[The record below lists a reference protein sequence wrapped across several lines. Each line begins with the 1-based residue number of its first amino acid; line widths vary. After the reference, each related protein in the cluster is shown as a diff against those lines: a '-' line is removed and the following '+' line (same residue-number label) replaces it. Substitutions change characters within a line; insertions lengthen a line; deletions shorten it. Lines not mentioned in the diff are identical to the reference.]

1 MSGTMYNSSNGKVI
15 KSKKQPRLRQ
25 SVEYEPYVKIN
36 QEFGSYGQGMG
47 EQAEVDFL
55 IEHPEYKR
63 KVKKNSLLQDK
74 NIGYLYYKKHAE
86 QNDLYADTVKA
97 NKINLNEINK
107 KLKKIKDEPLLTVRN
122 NKKQLLEYGGFNN
135 INEAKK
141 QLNAKASDI
150 YEYLLNNYDDIR
162 NKINK
167 NNEENKKILL
177 EDSREIIKKVKENK
191 KRYEKENQ
199 IVKNYFEKK
208 TLELSELNNKN
219 DGTVMFLLNT
229 RFPFNIDVNTYLI
242 TFIKTSR
249 EILHGKKLLLNING
263 KGYTLSNN
271 FIQKLEEVIKKAV
284 DGYVIDH
291 RESDGRVVGEL
302 RYYDSFS
309 IRVIEDAHK
318 YKKAT
323 GEFFKYYHNLNL
335 DLTKYGIY
343 KNNEE
348 FHSVEDRDICLIHSL
363 KEGGISKE
371 KIERLRSISTHSNI
385 PLCKLNEICNELKI
399 RIEITRETKNAGR
412 DIYGKEFEEVYKIG
426 LLDEHYFILN
436 DSSVNTFAINNYDD
450 ICNLENWCLIGEKV
464 NDKYILKKG
473 RSISSYK
480 LIKMLLEQKER
491 FLTLIPFN
499 DICSTS
505 YHKRFD
511 NEITNL
517 DYNIDSLTEV
527 EKPDS
532 DLTPQQLFIKR
543 YKIVNNI
550 FFDFE
555 TFNDLITNKTKPY
568 LCCIQKEDIKKSFV
582 GYGCALEMLEYL
594 NDTFSRQEIQLIA
607 HNASFD
613 FRFIVKY
620 LSQFEEIS
628 KGTRLITGEGRYKTL
643 TIKIKCS
650 YHLIS
655 VPLKKF
661 GKMFKLEQ
669 GKEIIPYDLY
679 NEVGAIDK
687 KYINIEYVLNKY
699 ISEKDKEQFLKNIE
713 KWNLRIGDYYDII
726 EYSKKYCEIDCDVLE
741 KGYNI
746 FRKWILDL
754 RCYNYNDKLINP
766 YLDINN
772 ILTSASLAHRYML
785 EGDCYRDVY
794 NMKGTPQQFIQKCV
808 VGGRTMMR
816 NNQKDL
822 IDGSVRP
829 IADFDGVSLYPSAMA
844 RMCGFLKGKPK
855 VLNRLDYDF
864 INNYYCGYF
873 VKIHIHNIP
882 IKRSFPLASYINENG
897 IRMFE
902 NHIKNDIYVD
912 KIQLQDLIKFHGLR
926 KEDFSII
933 QGYGFNEGCN
943 KQINKNITYLFNKRK
958 ELKRNKNPA
967 ETIYKL
973 IMNSAYGKSIMKEII
988 NEYKIFDDKKDYDVY
1003 VSRNYE
1009 WIEEII
1015 PIEDCDK
1022 MKVKIIKPVNNHF
1035 NICHIGASVL
1045 SWSKR
1050 IMNEVMCL
1058 AEDNNISIFY
1068 QDTDSMHMYKDD
1080 IPRLGDLFR
1089 KEYRRDLIGEEL
1101 GQFHSDFDIEGCKN
1115 VYSTKLITLGKK
1127 SYCDV
1132 LVGTNNKGEE
1142 VKDYHIRMKGIPN
1155 SCLTYTQKLHGYAKI
1170 VDMYEDLYNGKP
1182 ILFDLTE
1189 GMSKVIFKMN
1199 SNYSI
1204 NTQTS
1209 FTRLIKF

>member
-1 MSGTMYNSSNGKVI
+1 MIKGVEYLANLKHQNSEIVYKKIRPVIDKGILKNNPNIGYNDYVKNSKNDLYVE
-15 KSKKQPRLRQ
+15 SKKQ
-25 SVEYEPYVKIN
+25 N
-36 QEFGSYGQGMG
+36 
-47 EQAEVDFL
+47 
-55 IEHPEYKR
+55 
-63 KVKKNSLLQDK
+63 KKL
-74 NIGYLYYKKHAE
+74 
-86 QNDLYADTVKA
+86 
-97 NKINLNEINK
+97 LNEINK
-107 KLKKIKDEPLLTVRN
+107 KLKSIKDEKPLNIRN
-122 NKKQLLEYGGFNN
+122 DKKQILEFGGFSS
-135 INEAKK
+135 IQDAKK
-141 QLNAKASDI
+141 ILNIKANDI
-150 YEYLLNNYDDIR
+150 YEYLLDEYNKTATKINQENKKKLDNLIKSKNNV
-162 NKINK
+162 NKINEK
-167 NNEENKKILL
+167 NKKIYD
-177 EDSREIIKKVKENK
+177 EEQS
-191 KRYEKENQ
+191 Q
-199 IVKNYFEKK
+199 IK
-208 TLELSELNNKN
+208 TLLNNKMIELNNLKADSKKSVVFPIN
-219 DGTVMFLLNT
+219 DKLPLNVDINEYLMTIIKSSRNLLQGNKIVMELG
-229 RFPFNIDVNTYLI
+229 
-242 TFIKTSR
+242 
-249 EILHGKKLLLNING
+249 GKI
-263 KGYTLSNN
+263 YTLSNK
-271 FIQKLEEVIKKAV
+271 FINGLMETIKKLQ
-284 DGYVIDH
+284 DGFITT
-291 RESDGRVVGEL
+291 EQEGSEGLTIGNL
-302 RYYDSFS
+302 TYYNDIKIS
-309 IRVIEDAHK
+309 ILEDAHK
-318 YKKAT
+318 YRKAT
-323 GEFFKYYHNLNL
+323 GEFFKYYHNLDL
-335 DLTKYGIY
+335 DLTQYGIY
-343 KNNEE
+343 KNNKE
-348 FHSVEDRDICLIHSL
+348 FHTVEDRDICLIHSL
-363 KEGGISKE
+363 KEGGLCNE
-371 KIERLRSISTHSNI
+371 KIERLRAISTHSNI

-412 DIYGKEFEEVYKIG
+412 DIYGKEFEEIYKIG

-436 DSSVNTFAINNYDD
+436 DSGVNSFAINNYDNIHKLD
-450 ICNLENWCLIGEKV
+450 NWKLIGEKV
-464 NDKYILKKG
+464 NDKYIMKKE
-473 RSISSYK
+473 RTITSYK
-480 LIKMLLEQKER
+480 LIKMMLEQKER

-517 DYNIDSLTEV
+517 EYDSSSLKEV
-527 EKPDS
+527 EKPDAY
-532 DLTPQQLFIKR
+532 LTPELIERKR
-543 YKIVNNI
+543 NKVVRNI

-555 TFNDLITNKTKPY
+555 TYNDLVVNKTKPY
-568 LCCIQKEDIKKSFV
+568 LCCLQKEDIKKSFV
-582 GYGCALEMLEYL
+582 GYDCAFEMLEYL
-594 NDTFSRQEIQLIA
+594 NENYRGYELQLIA

-620 LSQFEEIS
+620 LTQFEEIS
-628 KGTRLITGEGRYKTL
+628 KGTRLITGKGIYKGVI
-643 TIKIKCS
+643 IKIKCS

-669 GKEIIPYDLY
+669 GKEIMPYDLY

-687 KYINIEYVLNKY
+687 KYINIDYVLNKY
-699 ISEKDKEQFLKNIE
+699 ISEKDKEQFLNNIE
-713 KWNLRIGDYYDII
+713 KWNLQNGDDYDII
-726 EYSKKYCEIDCDVLE
+726 EYSRKYCEIDCDVLE

-754 RCYNYNDKLINP
+754 RCYDYYDKLINP

-822 IDGSVRP
+822 IDGNDRP
-829 IADFDGVSLYPSAMA
+829 IADFDGVSLYPSAMV
-844 RMCGFLKGKPK
+844 RLHGFLKGKPK
-855 VLNRLDYDF
+855 VIYRLDYDF
-864 INNYYCGYF
+864 INEYYCGYF
-873 VKIHIHNIP
+873 VKIHIHNMP
-882 IKRSFPLASYINENG
+882 IKRSFPLASYVNDNG

-902 NHIKNDIYVD
+902 NHIEKDIYVD
-912 KIQLQDLIKFHGLR
+912 KIQLQDLVRFHGLS
-926 KEDFSII
+926 KQDFSII
-933 QGYGFNEGCN
+933 QGYGFDEGYN
-943 KQINKNITYLFNKRK
+943 SQINRNISYLFNKRK

-973 IMNSAYGKSIMKEII
+973 IMNSAYGKSIMKEIL
-988 NEYKIFDDKKDYDVY
+988 NEYKIFDYKKDYDVY

-1022 MKVKIIKPVNNHF
+1022 MKVKIMKPVHNHF
-1035 NICHIGASVL
+1035 NICHVGASVL

-1058 AEDNNISIFY
+1058 AEDNNIPIFY

-1080 IPRLGDLFR
+1080 IPRLGDLFH
-1089 KEYRRDLIGEEL
+1089 KEYRRDLIGENL

-1132 LVGTNNKGEE
+1132 LVGTNEKGEE

-1155 SCLTYTQKLHGYAKI
+1155 SCLTYTQKLNGYDKI

-1209 FTRLIKF
+1209 FTRLLKF